1 MAILEINTTNADVSW
16 VIFKNPQTQKEKNEP
31 FKKPLRNG
39 YVYGWYVQENHFKM
53 FFKDGKNSSFYK
65 ELDNIH
71 LDQSAY
77 NCSYVYCAMISEML
91 RSTIQSQHEKDIVCK
106 QTVKL
111 NTVYLTQLRVA
122 ESFIK
127 YFSKDVHIELKEL
140 SAKIYSVEFS
150 GAVSLFYLINLVQVF
165 CLLQSIEDR
174 NLLLDLSTS
183 TLTKY
188 AHNLINIDAPY
199 FIVYIFISRA
209 AKEMQSFKAI
219 KNIFEQF
226 KPNWNLSFGN
236 TQKQRYD
243 VIKNYLKQGKILHDI
258 GCGELFYSKNL
269 ATKFEQVYA
278 WDADKKMQERN
289 ARYIEKK
296 SLHNIELKGAF
307 EVNDLTVI
315 EEQSDILITEML
327 EHIEFT
333 EAMKVLKFLSQIK
346 FHKLVIT
353 VPNRDFN
360 QYYKL
365 EHQFRHDDHKWEPN
379 FDEVKQF
386 ISLHFDNLNFSVN
399 IVPIGDKVDNISLST
414 LVYIERK

>member
-243 VIKNYLKQGKILHDI
+243 VIKKELTEVKERFGVARKTEIQYL
-258 GCGELFYSKNL
+258 
-269 ATKFEQVYA
+269 
-278 WDADKKMQERN
+278 ADEMRIEDL
-289 ARYIEKK
+289 IEK
-296 SLHNIELKGAF
+296 ED
-307 EVNDLTVI
+307 V
-315 EEQSDILITEML
+315 
-327 EHIEFT
+327 
-333 EAMKVLKFLSQIK
+333 
-346 FHKLVIT
+346 VIT
-353 VPNRDFN
+353 ISHLGYIKRTSASEYRQQRRGGRGAIGSKTRDEDFV
-360 QYYKL
+360 
-365 EHQFRHDDHKWEPN
+365 EHLFVASTHDTMLFFTQQGRCYW
-379 FDEVKQF
+379 
-386 ISLHFDNLNFSVN
+386 L
-399 IVPIGDKVDNISLST
+399 KVYENTKKSGLK
-414 LVYIERK
+414 V